1 MARPIII
8 DCDPGQ
14 DDAVMLLL
22 ACAAPELDIIGVT
35 TVAGNVPLDLTQRNA
50 RLILELAGRGD
61 IPVYAGCERPL
72 VRDPITAEA
81 VHGMT
86 GIDGYPIS
94 EPATPLADGH
104 AIDFIIETCLA
115 ASTDVSITLVPTGPL
130 TNIAA
135 AFDRVPEITAKIEQ
149 IVLMGGA
156 FGVGG
161 NMSPAA
167 EFNILADPEAAQIVF
182 DCGCPIVAFGLDLTH
197 QVLTTPGRLE
207 RIRAIGTP
215 VAEAVAGM
223 LTFYDKNDIER
234 YGGPGGPLHDPC
246 PIAWLIE
253 PGLFTGKHVN
263 VAVETTSPL
272 TYGMTVVDWWG
283 VTDRPKNT
291 LWMRQADADG
301 FYALLVERL
310 ARL

>member
-35 TVAGNVPLDLTQRNA
+35 TVAGNVPLDLTHRNA
-50 RLILELAGRGD
+50 RLILELAGRSN

-86 GIDGYPIS
+86 GIDGYPIH
-94 EPATPLADGH
+94 EPKQALADGH
-104 AIDFIIETCLA
+104 AIDFIVETCRA
-115 ASTDVSITLVPTGPL
+115 AADGAITLVPTGPL

-135 AFDRVPEITAKIEQ
+135 ALDRVPEIAAKIDQ

-182 DCGCPIVAFGLDLTH
+182 ACNCPKVAFGLDLTH
-197 QVLTTPGRLE
+197 QVLTTPERLE

-234 YGGPGGPLHDPC
+234 YGEPGGPLHDPC

-263 VAVETTSPL
+263 VEVETASPL

-283 VTDRPKNT
+283 ATDRPKNT

-301 FYALLVERL
+301 FYNLLTERL